1 MTRPGVY
8 VSEAPLPRVVA
19 NPNTSEA
26 VGGFLGTAL
35 RGPTQPVLV
44 TSWSD
49 FAAKF
54 GGFGSGT
61 TLPDAL
67 YQFFN
72 NGGSVAYVTR
82 VLASDAVAAT
92 ATFNDTA
99 DDRLTITAVTE
110 GVWGNGITV
119 DVVVESNSNTFTL
132 TVREMI
138 RGTSV
143 TVERFRD
150 LSMDQ
155 TSPRYVVGIVNSPT
169 IGSNYISVVDID
181 KDDAPLADGGTDT
194 LTAGSDGVAG
204 VVAGDYSAAFDGFDD
219 INANFIFNA
228 PGVPDVSALVS
239 KIEGPTGRQDSIII
253 VDTAENQTPDMLG
266 ASLPTSSYPAV
277 YYPWV
282 YISDPAPDSVR
293 GGIKKVPPGASVVG
307 MILRTDTSRGVFKAP
322 AGVGATLTGVVA
334 NETRLTNTEL
344 DALAGMNVNVVR
356 PVPGSGIAA
365 MGARTRAFGTTD
377 QYVSVRRTIN
387 YVKKRATEVSRFALF
402 EPNSPALWEQLRVAN
417 GAFLSELWQIGG
429 LAGLDF
435 AQAFYVKCDGENN
448 TVQTISNGE
457 VHVEIGIAPAF
468 PAEFIVIRVGQF
480 ESDAST
486 VVTEEV

>member
-26 VGGFLGTAL
+26 LGGFLGTAL
-35 RGPTQPVLV
+35 RGPTTPTFV

-49 FAAKF
+49 FVSKF
-54 GGFGSGT
+54 GGFGSGK

-72 NGGSVAYVTR
+72 NGGGNAYVSR
-82 VLASDAVAAT
+82 VLASDAAT
-92 ATFNDTA
+92 AGKTTTDT
-99 DDRLTITAVTE
+99 RLDFDARSP

-119 DVVVESNSNTFTL
+119 DIAVNATTSTFTL
-132 TVREMI
+132 SVRENI
-138 RGTSV
+138 RGSDV
-143 TVERFRD
+143 VVERFRD

-155 TSPRYVVGIVNSPT
+155 TSPRYVESIVNSST
-169 IGSNYISVVDID
+169 VGSQYIVVTDVD
-181 KDDAPLADGGTDT
+181 KDDTALADGGSTA
-194 LTAGSDGVAG
+194 LTGGSEGVAPI
-204 VVAGDYSAAFDGFDD
+204 VAGDYSAAFDDFDAID
-219 INANFIFNA
+219 ANFVFNA
-228 PGVPDVSALVS
+228 PGVPDVSALVT
-239 KIEGPTGRQDSIII
+239 KIEGGRQDSIIV
-253 VDTAENQTPDMLG
+253 VDTAENQSPDMTG
-266 ASLPTSSYPAV
+266 ASLPSSSYAAV
-277 YYPWV
+277 YYPWI
-282 YISDPAPDSVR
+282 YISDPAPDAVR

-322 AGVGATLTGVVA
+322 AGVASTLTGAVA
-334 NETRLTNTEL
+334 NEQRLTNTEL
-344 DALAGMNVNVVR
+344 DDLAGMNVNVVR
-356 PVPGSGIAA
+356 PVPGAGIAV

-377 QYVSVRRTIN
+377 QYISVRRTIN
-387 YVKKRATEVSRFALF
+387 FVKKRAVEVSRFALF
-402 EPNSPALWEQLRVAN
+402 EPNTPALWEQLRVAN

-435 AQAFYVKCDGENN
+435 SQAFYVKCDSENN
-448 TVQTISNGE
+448 TTQTISNGE

-468 PAEFIVIRVGQF
+468 PAEFVVIRVGQF
-480 ESDAST
+480 EADAST